1 MSTTADPLAGPFLTG
16 RELTDYSDT
25 EGYAILPS
33 VAAAP
38 SRATLLRQA
47 AIGQ

>member
-1 MSTTADPLAGPFLTG
+1 MTTNDPLSGPFMSAT
-16 RELTDYSDT
+16 RITDSSDD

-33 VAAAP
+33 VSAAP

>member
-1 MSTTADPLAGPFLTG
+1 MTTDLLAGPFLTG

-25 EGYAILPS
+25 EGYAKDPS
-33 VAAAP
+33 PETAAP

-47 AIGQ
+47 AIGR

>member
-1 MSTTADPLAGPFLTG
+1 MTTNDPLSGPFMPAA
-16 RELTDYSDT
+16 RITDYSDT

-33 VAAAP
+33 EASAP

>member
-1 MSTTADPLAGPFLTG
+1 MTTDLLAGPFLTG
-16 RELTDYSDT
+16 RELTDYSND

-33 VAAAP
+33 EASAP

-47 AIGQ
+47 AIGR